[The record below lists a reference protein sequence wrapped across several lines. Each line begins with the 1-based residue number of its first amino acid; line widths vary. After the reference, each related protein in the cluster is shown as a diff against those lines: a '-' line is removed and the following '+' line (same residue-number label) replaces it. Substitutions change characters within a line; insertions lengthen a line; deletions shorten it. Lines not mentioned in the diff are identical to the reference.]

1 MVQKKGDQAIIG
13 QTGAAALAIIGFAG
27 SLIFLGSNIT
37 GNAIGGSEIA
47 NWLGAIFFVLGICG
61 ALGFFK
67 HKRKDKAVSKPVRR
81 KRTRKRR

>member
-13 QTGAAALAIIGFAG
+13 QTGAAVLTIAGFAG

-47 NWLGAIFFVLGICG
+47 NWLGAIFFVFGICG
-61 ALGFFK
+61 ALGFFN
-67 HKRKDKAVSKPVRR
+67 HKRKAKAVKKTLKR
-81 KRTRKRR
+81 KKTRKRR